1 MTVCAPKDGNELRNL
16 LYTALEKADGP
27 FAVRYPKDCSIR
39 YEPELKPEILKIGT
53 WENLQDGKEVV
64 LLAVGSMVENSL
76 KAREILLESDIFA
89 GVVNCRFIKPFDKK
103 MMKEL
108 AREYSIVITIE
119 ENTRLGGFG
128 ANLRNWCAENVN
140 IRESFHT
147 LAIPDEFVTHGPRK
161 QLLDDVGLSPEKIA
175 DYISNLIK
183 KTAKSRN
190 LKELVK

>member
-1 MTVCAPKDGNELRNL
+1 
-16 LYTALEKADGP
+16 
-27 FAVRYPKDCSIR
+27 
-39 YEPELKPEILKIGT
+39 
-53 WENLQDGKEVV
+53 
-64 LLAVGSMVENSL
+64 
-76 KAREILLESDIFA
+76 
-89 GVVNCRFIKPFDKK
+89 
-103 MMKEL
+103 MMQEL

-119 ENTRLGGFG
+119 ENTRMGGFG

-147 LAIPDEFVTHGPRK
+147 LAISDEFVTHGPRK

-175 DYISNLIK
+175 DYISNLIR